1 MQHNKLK
8 QSQEELKVAT
18 SELKVARIRLL
29 AAHARFTASNE
40 ADSRWVSTQQ
50 PFRPPN
56 QTEVDEILTARFLRT
71 MFEER
76 QPVYWVMPGG
86 GKNHSKHVLP
96 TCETALGNK
105 LVKALPDAK
114 HKMCRICGLRTNLF
128 GQMPRA

>member
-71 MFEER
+71 TFSR
-76 QPVYWVMPGG
+76 V
-86 GKNHSKHVLP
+86 P
-96 TCETALGNK
+96 T
-105 LVKALPDAK
+105 
-114 HKMCRICGLRTNLF
+114 
-128 GQMPRA
+128 Q